1 MTRLILAVRL
11 GQAGCRGSDTEDVV
25 QETCARWYALCWQQQ
40 DAIESLRRLAG
51 RRSPAA
57 SAWTASSTARDIP
70 GFCDSSGLEVG
81 HCCAAHHIERHRSL
95 VVRDQPAAV
104 DLPEAES
111 GADPRAARRRP
122 VLQHAAEP
130 AKAVP
135 VCHLIAHGECQIA
148 NLISHILEEREHLR
162 PVLQL
167 RLYPDMLQWRLDVEG
182 HDVRCVKLLQS
193 LKILGPDSF
202 DNLLDLPANRG
213 FVYLALR
220 RHRFSSRLSGV
231 ESRLPASTTTQ
242 HPGMSGPGASGTG
255 AVFASGPFPGPHPS
269 DRTCMRFSRTPLTD
283 VLHRRRPACPGRSR

>member
-1 MTRLILAVRL
+1 
-11 GQAGCRGSDTEDVV
+11 
-25 QETCARWYALCWQQQ
+25 
-40 DAIESLRRLAG
+40 
-51 RRSPAA
+51 
-57 SAWTASSTARDIP
+57 
-70 GFCDSSGLEVG
+70 
-81 HCCAAHHIERHRSL
+81 
-95 VVRDQPAAV
+95 
-104 DLPEAES
+104 
-111 GADPRAARRRP
+111 DPHAARRRP

-148 NLISHILEEREHLR
+148 NLIGHILEEREHLR
-162 PVLQL
+162 PVPQL
-167 RLYPDMLQWRLDVEG
+167 RLYPDMLQWRLDVKG

-231 ESRLPASTTTQ
+231 ESWLPASTTTQ

-255 AVFASGPFPGPHPS
+255 AVFASGPFSRSPPVKPCVHAVLPHTAYRRSSPSASSLPGPVPEGLGAVTMAAA
-269 DRTCMRFSRTPLTD
+269 RL
-283 VLHRRRPACPGRSR
+283 RRCRIPGSEQAT